1 MKNENLISD
10 MDKQQLNEIRIA
22 LEQSIVSKLEKAG
35 IYHRSVSRLKSET
48 SLAGKLATGKY
59 ENGENAKKVQ
69 DIIGI
74 RINLFFFE
82 DINICEDIINET
94 YKVDNWSRTKRQD
107 NRFEAQKRNCVC
119 KLPSKYVKKISPELW
134 DNAVDQTF
142 EVQLRTLLFE
152 GWHEIEH
159 DMRYKN
165 KYGKAEKNALSG
177 LVQVLDSQDEPRSID
192 AEEHKLSRVM
202 NSVIANLELCDWS
215 LVEIYDRLAAVQVSH
230 KDWERAFQSR
240 YRLNMAE
247 GNLCRSIREYF
258 DENPDI
264 AQRFYEVDK
273 KNLVDA
279 MLEIKGNPQ
288 LTLNRLV
295 YHINKSFVHDT
306 YIEEELTKLPHGKEN
321 VERVTTEIKPLTP
334 FYVFRQD
341 IYIAEDGFNDAADII
356 YRWAREHMKLV
367 FPQIPENVCTC
378 TYETIGH
385 KLIINADMK
394 KKIFNM
400 DMQHISS
407 SEAGLV
413 WHITA
418 RLSMKN
424 KGLKFTTR
432 NVCESY
438 SPKHRSYNRPEFVRD
453 IYSNVGMTDAGY
465 IVKENV
471 HATRLCFDELSALV
485 HNPDRQLPVVVVS
498 RMPEKPEWATSFEG
512 YVINIRVLRRSL
524 GGLCHFVKADSECMT
539 ALKEVFAEFN
549 LGIEQGGVLFWKQ
562 GEYVPQVFTMEDI
575 HKSDFEETRR
585 VLNEDSQYEKA
596 FRFQLK
602 ELVREEFVE

>member
-1 MKNENLISD
+1 MKSLISD

-22 LEQSIVSKLEKAG
+22 LEQSIVSKLAKAG
-35 IYHRSVSRLKSET
+35 IYHRSVSRVKSEV

-59 ENGENAKKVQ
+59 QNGENSKKVQ
-69 DIIGI
+69 DIIGV

-94 YKVDNWSRTKRQD
+94 YKVDNWSKTKRQE
-107 NRFEAQKRNCVC
+107 NHFEAQKRNCVC
-119 KLPSKYVKKISPELW
+119 KLPSKYVKKLSPDLW

-177 LVQVLDSQDEPRSID
+177 LVQVSDGKNEKRID
-192 AEEHKLSRVM
+192 AEELKLSRVM

-215 LVEIYDRLAAVQVSH
+215 LVEIYDRLAEVQVKH

-247 GNLCRSIREYF
+247 GKLSPAIRSYF

-264 AQRFYEVDK
+264 ARSFYEIDK
-273 KNLVDA
+273 KQLVDA

-295 YHINKSFVHDT
+295 YHINKSFIHNA
-306 YIEEELTKLPHGKEN
+306 YIEEEIMRLPRSKEN
-321 VERVTTEIKPLTP
+321 TEKVIAEIRPLTP

-341 IYIAEDGFNDAADII
+341 IYIAEDGFKEAADII
-356 YRWAREHMKLV
+356 YNWAREHMKLV
-367 FPQIPENVCTC
+367 FNHIPEELCTG

-385 KLIINADMK
+385 KLILNVDMEK
-394 KKIFNM
+394 KLFNM

-407 SEAGLV
+407 SEPGLV

-432 NVCESY
+432 NICESY
-438 SPKHRSYNRPEFVRD
+438 SPKHRTYNRPEFVRD
-453 IYSNVGMTDAGY
+453 IYSNVGMLDAGY
-465 IVKENV
+465 IIRENV
-471 HATRLCFDELSALV
+471 HATRLAFDELSALI
-485 HNPDRQLPVVVVS
+485 HNPDRQLPIVLVS
-498 RMPEKPEWATSFEG
+498 RMGERPEWATSFEG
-512 YVINIRVLRRSL
+512 YVVNIRVLRRSL
-524 GGLCHFVKADSECMT
+524 GGLCHFVKADEDCVM
-539 ALKEVFAEFN
+539 ALKEVFAEFD
-549 LGIEQGGVLFWKQ
+549 LGIENGAVLLWKQ
-562 GEYVPQVFTMEDI
+562 GEYIPQVFTMDDI

-585 VLNEDSQYEKA
+585 VIDEDSQYEKA

-602 ELVREEFVE
+602 ELVREEYVE

>member
-1 MKNENLISD
+1 MISD

-35 IYHRSVSRLKSET
+35 IYHRSVSRVKSET

-69 DIIGI
+69 DIIGV

-94 YKVDNWSRTKRQD
+94 YKVDNWSRTKRQE

-119 KLPSKYVKKISPELW
+119 KLPSKYVKKLSPELW

-177 LVQVLDSQDEPRSID
+177 LVQITDGKDKTRIID

-215 LVEIYDRLAAVQVSH
+215 LVEIYDRLAEVQVSH

-240 YRLNMAE
+240 YRLNMVE
-247 GNLCRSIREYF
+247 GKLCQSITDYF

-264 AQRFYEVDK
+264 ARRFYEIDK
-273 KNLVDA
+273 KKLVDA
-279 MLEIKGNPQ
+279 MLDIKGNPQ

-295 YHINKSFVHDT
+295 YHINSSFVHDEF
-306 YIEEELTKLPHGKEN
+306 IENELLKIPRSKEN
-321 VERVTTEIKPLTP
+321 AEKVIAEIKPLTP
-334 FYVFRQD
+334 FYVFRQE
-341 IYIAEDGFNDAADII
+341 IYMAEDGFEQAADII
-356 YRWAREHMKLV
+356 YRWARDHMKLV
-367 FPQIPENVCTC
+367 FPQIPDAVCTG

-385 KLIINADMK
+385 KLIINYDVGK
-394 KKIFNM
+394 RLFNM

-407 SEAGLV
+407 SEPGLM
-413 WHITA
+413 WHVTA
-418 RLSMKN
+418 RLTMKN

-432 NVCESY
+432 NICESY
-438 SPKHRSYNRPEFVRD
+438 SPKHRTYNRPEFVRD

-465 IVKENV
+465 IVRENV
-471 HATRLCFDELSALV
+471 HAMRLDFDELSSLI
-485 HNPDRQLPVVVVS
+485 HNPDRRLPIVLVS
-498 RMPEKPEWATSFEG
+498 RMAQKPEWATSFEG
-512 YVINIRVLRRSL
+512 YVINIRVLRRSV
-524 GGLCHFVKADSECMT
+524 GGLCHFVKVDYECMS
-539 ALKEVFAEFN
+539 ALKEVFAEFD
-549 LGIEQGGVLFWKQ
+549 LGIEQGAVLFWKQ

-575 HKSDFEETRR
+575 HKSEFEETRR
-585 VLNEDSQYEKA
+585 VLDEDSQYEKA